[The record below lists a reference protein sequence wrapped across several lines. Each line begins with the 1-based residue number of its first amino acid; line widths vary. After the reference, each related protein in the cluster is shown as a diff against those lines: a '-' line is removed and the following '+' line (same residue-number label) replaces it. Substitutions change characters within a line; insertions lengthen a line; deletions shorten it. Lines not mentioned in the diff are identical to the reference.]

1 MSNLPEGLVSGDF
14 FFSLVRTCERAASA
28 AALCDDR
35 LVNPGL
41 CGGEFD
47 DGEELNADDNAAKA
61 SALCLGPP

>member
-1 MSNLPEGLVSGDF
+1 M
-14 FFSLVRTCERAASA
+14 RTCERAASA

-47 DGEELNADDNAAKA
+47 DGEELNADDNAANA